1 LARPIQ
7 EGPTAVER
15 DAINLIRNL
24 RATSGNTIHAAL
36 LASHAALARHLIQ
49 TYHGHV
55 KLRFS
60 TVAHAIGVEV
70 RTLERSFA
78 RKYGITMCQYQAEVR
93 LEYAQAFLRQI
104 PPAKLSVITSE
115 LGYDEVRTFIAFFH
129 TQTHQT
135 PSQWSRDERAR
146 TRREELQVDPPPEDK
161 DS

>member
-1 LARPIQ
+1 
-7 EGPTAVER
+7 VER
-15 DAINLIRNL
+15 DAINLIRSL
-24 RATSGNTIHAAL
+24 RATNGNTIHAAL
-36 LASHAALARHLIQ
+36 LASHAALVHHLIQ

-60 TVAHAIGVEV
+60 TIANAIGVEV

-78 RKYGITMCQYQAEVR
+78 RQYGMTMAQYQAEVR
-93 LEYAQAFLRQI
+93 LDYAQAFLRQI

-135 PSQWSRDERAR
+135 PSQWSRNERERAR
-146 TRREELQVDPPPEDK
+146 REEQQDDPPPEDTG
-161 DS
+161 S